1 MDSGQLIKFNEVWHK
16 WEPTPK
22 ITGNYKIGDFGF
34 TADGF
39 KVIVEHRESKQTV
52 EVLFE
57 GSIQAFR
64 STDEGRRLKLGYD
77 LRAKYGADFLRYWS
91 FFKVERSEY
100 LEWISEQSYEI
111 SDFLEVKHFVIIDS
125 EEILEIIFTK
135 LMYSLKVIIIKTLLE
150 KIIYTLVV
158 MGATGLI
165 VYLYNK

>member
-34 TADGF
+34 TYDGF

-100 LEWISEQSYEI
+100 LEWISEQSYEN
-111 SDFLEVKHFVIIDS
+111 SDGHHLH
-125 EEILEIIFTK
+125 
-135 LMYSLKVIIIKTLLE
+135 
-150 KIIYTLVV
+150 
-158 MGATGLI
+158 
-165 VYLYNK
+165 